1 MKTNRKTL
9 GFTLIELLVV
19 IAIIA
24 ILAAILFPVFGLV
37 KERGRQI
44 KCLGNLKQLGTAMSL
59 YCDSNNGCLPN
70 ARVVSSGVNKPELC
84 WEGSYG
90 TGQRVQVERGQ
101 LYSYVKNTAVYQ
113 CPTDFRMKAENIED
127 LYSVAFPLS
136 YSMNYRLSRDVQN
149 NPPQYDN
156 RNPSMS
162 ARQKDI
168 VLLIHEGRDTINDG
182 DFMWEVG
189 YDLPTNIH
197 NGGTTMVFIDGH
209 AALKSKNSLLAAQT
223 ARTWDPVVK

>member
-1 MKTNRKTL
+1 MKTNRKTS

-24 ILAAILFPVFGLV
+24 ILAAILFPVFATV

-70 ARVVSSGVNKPELC
+70 ARTMNTGGDPRLC

-90 TGQRVQVERGQ
+90 VGGAVKVELGQ
-101 LYSYVKNTAVYQ
+101 LYKYTRNTAIYQ
-113 CPTDFRMKAENIED
+113 CPTDFRMKAEA
-127 LYSVAFPLS
+127 VAAPNNVNYPLS
-136 YSMNYRLSRDVQN
+136 YSMNYRLSIDVQN
-149 NPPQYDN
+149 HQYDN
-156 RNPSMS
+156 RNPSTS
-162 ARQKDI
+162 ARQKDV
-168 VLLIHEGRDTINDG
+168 VLLIHEGRNTINDG

-209 AALKSKNSLLAAQT
+209 AALKSKKALEAAQV
-223 ARTWDPVVK
+223 ARVWDPAVK